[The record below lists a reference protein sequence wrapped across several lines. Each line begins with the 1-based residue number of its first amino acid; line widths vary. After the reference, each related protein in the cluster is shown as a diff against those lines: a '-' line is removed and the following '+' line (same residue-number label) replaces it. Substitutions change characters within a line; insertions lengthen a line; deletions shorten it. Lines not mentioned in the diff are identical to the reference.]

1 MKRKSIR
8 NVETILSAAFM
19 AGKELHPAPEW
30 RDKVMAAVRGVH
42 AAGTMP
48 AALPTIPFRIM
59 WRLAMGSVAAALFC
73 AVIYMASPAQNTTS
87 ATMTEVPLSSF
98 ENAVTAITRM

>member
-8 NVETILSAAFM
+8 NVEAILSAAFL
-19 AGKELHPAPEW
+19 ADKELHPAPEW

-48 AALPTIPFRIM
+48 VTLPAIPFRMM
-59 WRLAMGSVAAALFC
+59 WRLAMGSAAAALLC
-73 AVIYMASPAQNTTS
+73 AVIYMAFPAQSATS
-87 ATMTEVPLSSF
+87 ATTTEVPLSNF
-98 ENAVTAITRM
+98 ENAVTAITRI

>member
-8 NVETILSAAFM
+8 NVEAILSAAFL
-19 AGKELHPAPEW
+19 AGKELHPTLEW

-48 AALPTIPFRIM
+48 VTLPAMPFRMM
-59 WRLAMGSVAAALFC
+59 WRLAMGSAAAALLC
-73 AVIYMASPAQNTTS
+73 VVIYLTFPAQSTAS
-87 ATMTEVPLSSF
+87 AATAEVPLSSF
-98 ENAVTAITRM
+98 ENAVTAITRI